1 MMIIE
6 AISAYI
12 NMMYRWRLGVD
23 GGLMKVCVIGNG
35 GREHALA
42 WRLSISPSVT
52 KVYAIPGSAAISD
65 CAELVG
71 IDWQQ
76 SDHLI
81 NFLKDNQVDLVVVGP
96 EAPLVAG
103 LADELNKA
111 GIPVFGPSKAAAQL
125 EGSKVFAKDLMK
137 KYNIPTAAYGVF
149 HNVEEAK
156 AFIAT
161 TGAPIVVKADGLAA
175 GKGVVVAMTIDE
187 ANAAVE
193 DMLSG
198 NRFGEA
204 GSTVVIE
211 EFMEGEE
218 ASLLA
223 FVDGKTVVPMIA
235 SQDHKRIFDGDKGP
249 NTGGMGTYAPAPVLT
264 DALRDEAMKTILEP
278 MVGAMQKEGMPYVGC
293 LYAGLMITSE
303 GPKVVEF
310 NARFGDPETQVV
322 LPLLDSDLGQIMM
335 ACATGNLTAH
345 MVKWKDSSA
354 ACVILASKGYPETS
368 SKGDVIHG
376 DIKQHDT
383 TIVFHS
389 GTKLVG
395 EEYVTNGGRVLG
407 VVGLGKDL
415 RTALDRAY
423 GRIEHIN
430 FEGMQYRTDIGAK
443 AFK

>member
-1 MMIIE
+1 
-6 AISAYI
+6 
-12 NMMYRWRLGVD
+12 
-23 GGLMKVCVIGNG
+23 MKVCVIGSG

-52 KVYAIPGSAAISD
+52 KVYAIPGSAAMSD

-81 NFLKDNQVDLVVVGP
+81 SFLKDNQVDLVVVGP

-103 LADELNKA
+103 LADVLNKV
-111 GIPVFGPSKAAAQL
+111 GIPVFGPSKDAAQL
-125 EGSKVFAKDLMK
+125 EGSKVFAKTLMK

-149 HNVEEAK
+149 HKVDEAK
-156 AFIAT
+156 TFIAQ

-175 GKGVVVAMTIDE
+175 GKGVVVAMTVDE

-198 NRFGEA
+198 NRFGDA

-264 DALRDEAMKTILEP
+264 DALRDEAMKIILEP
-278 MVGAMQKEGMPYVGC
+278 MVEAMEKEGMPYVGC
-293 LYAGLMITSE
+293 LYAGLMITDK

-322 LPLLDSDLGQIMM
+322 LPLLDSDLGEIMM
-335 ACATGNLTAH
+335 ACATGTLTSN

-368 SKGDVIHG
+368 SKGDVISG
-376 DIKQHDT
+376 DIKQYDT

-395 EEYVTNGGRVLG
+395 ENYVTNGGRVLG

-423 GRIEHIN
+423 GRIEHID